1 MGNSQLNQNDPT
13 LISAAMQPSPKED
26 LTGRAIDEASCRQQ
40 PQPARWQ
47 VQLRLSLREPLT
59 LREVTY

>member
-13 LISAAMQPSPKED
+13 LISATMQLSPKED
-26 LTGRAIDEASCRQQ
+26 LTGASHRRSFLQTAAAA
-40 PQPARWQ
+40 ARWQ
-47 VQLRLSLREPLT
+47 VQLRLSLRELLT